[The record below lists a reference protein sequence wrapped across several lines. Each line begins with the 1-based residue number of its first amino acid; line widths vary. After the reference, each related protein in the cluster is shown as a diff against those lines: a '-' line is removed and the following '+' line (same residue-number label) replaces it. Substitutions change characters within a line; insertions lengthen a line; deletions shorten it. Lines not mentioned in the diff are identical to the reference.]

1 MATLPHA
8 FSTLLCD
15 VSHTI
20 FYLSPSVKAFPK
32 DDPSKPCR
40 FTAFL
45 GYKAGMTH
53 IVREVKKPG
62 SKLHKK
68 EIAEAVTIIETP
80 PMIVVGVVGYVKTP
94 GGLRSLNIVWA
105 QHLSEEVKR
114 RFYKNWC
121 KSKKKT
127 FTKYSKNFETET
139 GKKDIQKQLEKM
151 KKYCTVIRVLVHTQE
166 DEGTEAEES
175 SSDGG
180 SDQWWRLCSEVIKHS
195 LKNHDLDDAI
205 KVDF

>member
-1 MATLPHA
+1 MATLPPA
-8 FSTLLCD
+8 FSTLLCA

-53 IVREVKKPG
+53 IVREVEKPG

-68 EIAEAVTIIETP
+68 ETTEVVTIIETP

-94 GGLRSLNIVWA
+94 RNLRSLNTVWA

-114 RFYKNWC
+114 RFYKNWTEKEITPMGGFPHYGIVKEDYLLIKGC
-121 KSKKKT
+121 CVGPKKRVVTLRQTLFNQRIPKT
-127 FTKYSKNFETET
+127 VAN
-139 GKKDIQKQLEKM
+139 IIM
-151 KKYCTVIRVLVHTQE
+151 
-166 DEGTEAEES
+166 EATTLAPRRGS
-175 SSDGG
+175 SIMS
-180 SDQWWRLCSEVIKHS
+180 
-195 LKNHDLDDAI
+195 
-205 KVDF
+205 